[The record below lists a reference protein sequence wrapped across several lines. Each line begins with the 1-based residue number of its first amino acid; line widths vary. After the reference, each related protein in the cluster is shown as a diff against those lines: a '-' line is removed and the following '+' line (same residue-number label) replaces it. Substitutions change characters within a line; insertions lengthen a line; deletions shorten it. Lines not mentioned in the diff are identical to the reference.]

1 MATARRAENTM
12 TATTVKRTACAL
24 GASMLASVIAVEAA
38 QLAGAAGQER
48 APDPRSRSLRDCRDN
63 PYNCVDTPNPLST
76 PDTVWLEEM
85 TWMDVRD
92 ALKAGKTTVIIP
104 TGGVEPNGP
113 WLALGK
119 HNYVMEANCE
129 AIARKLGDALC
140 APIIKHVPEGSIE
153 PPSGSMITVGT
164 ISVRRETFEAI
175 LTDTAH
181 SLKVHGFQN
190 IIFVGDSGGNQ
201 SGQKAVAEALNAKWN
216 GNPVVAHI
224 AEYYDNASV
233 QKFLVSIGV
242 TKENQM
248 SDNLHDEPFY
258 TYNMMIADLDSIR
271 WAQRVKA
278 GKATIDGVSLA
289 DKAKS
294 LEIARKVV
302 DFRATT
308 AVTAIKKA
316 IANKGRPATP

>member
-1 MATARRAENTM
+1 M
-12 TATTVKRTACAL
+12 
-24 GASMLASVIAVEAA
+24 
-38 QLAGAAGQER
+38 Q
-48 APDPRSRSLRDCRDN
+48 
-63 PYNCVDTPNPLST
+63 
-76 PDTVWLEEM
+76 
-85 TWMDVRD
+85 
-92 ALKAGKTTVIIP
+92 
-104 TGGVEPNGP
+104 
-113 WLALGK
+113 
-119 HNYVMEANCE
+119 ANCE
-129 AIARKLGDALC
+129 AIARKLGNALC

-153 PPSGSMITVGT
+153 PPSGSMLTVGT
-164 ISVRRETFEAI
+164 ISVRRETFEAL

-201 SGQKAVAEALNAKWN
+201 SGQHAVTEKLKAQWN

-224 AEYYDNASV
+224 PEYYDNASV
-233 QKFLVSIGV
+233 AKFLVSIGV
-242 TKENQM
+242 TTAQQK

-258 TYNMMIADLDSIR
+258 TYNMMVADIDSVR
-271 WAQRVKA
+271 WAERVKA
-278 GKATIDGVSLA
+278 GKATIDGVSIA

-316 IANKGRPATP
+316 IAIQARPSAKD